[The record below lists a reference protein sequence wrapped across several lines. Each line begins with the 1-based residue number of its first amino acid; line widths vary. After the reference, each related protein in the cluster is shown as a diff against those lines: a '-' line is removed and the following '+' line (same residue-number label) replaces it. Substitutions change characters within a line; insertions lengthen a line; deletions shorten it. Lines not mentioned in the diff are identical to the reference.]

1 MLTPSPHPGR
11 WPAQEGGFALILAI
25 LALLLLTFLGL
36 TLAATTTTELQI
48 AANQRWAQ
56 QARYNAEAGLEAAR
70 VILRDIALADGSWAQ
85 VLHLPQPAGWTKL
98 SPPATPP
105 APPPVPGPGADAW
118 GVPAR
123 DFENSACALENGL
136 VGFGTVLPNAGRT
149 ILYQNVTNLLGA
161 NLNGA
166 VTIWVRRPVRS
177 DDGAASGLFFH
188 DQSPRR
194 SIVTAE
200 GIAPYT
206 GDVNQAVTL
215 RRRQQAVRLMEVSL
229 SMSAPD
235 QTCELGEMAQQGMG
249 QNASQFSPCT
259 SVDQF
264 MGQPQGGGGQ

>member
-11 WPAQEGGFALILAI
+11 RPAQQGGFALILAI

-48 AANQRWAQ
+48 AANQRWSQ

-70 VILRDIALADGSWAQ
+70 VILRDIAMADGSWAQ
-85 VLHLPQPAGWTKL
+85 VLHMPQAAGWTKL

-105 APPPVPGPGADAW
+105 NPPPVPGPGADAW

-149 ILYQNVTNLLGA
+149 ILYQNITNLLGA
-161 NLNGA
+161 DLNGA
-166 VTIWVRRPVRS
+166 VTIWVRRPVLG
-177 DDGAASGLFFH
+177 DKITGLSYH

-194 SIVTAE
+194 IIVTAE
-200 GIAPYT
+200 GIAPYS
-206 GDVNQAVTL
+206 GDVTQGVDL

-264 MGQPQGGGGQ
+264 MGQGQGSGGQ